1 MRHGG
6 FWLALCLV
14 TSAGLSGC
22 FDPHRAAVPQATI
35 DASGLPWNVT
45 FHPQQGGAFGA
56 KSIETLYSHNPSTSD
71 PPFGG
76 ILQVFSFRG
85 GERQS
90 TSELLRFTREVVDAA
105 IEREGIR
112 IDGREDREGSRT
124 LRNGVKAQWFNHE
137 GAIRDASGN
146 LFDEDDITVRIHAE
160 VGVDGRSSTSFV
172 AIAFVQV
179 ARETDVLP
187 GLGGKETN
195 QRTWF
200 ELVADPKGSV
210 RGASYASP
218 ERGFIYNLRT
228 HA

>member
-1 MRHGG
+1 M
-6 FWLALCLV
+6 LCILL
-14 TSAGLSGC
+14 SASLSGC
-22 FDPHRAAVPQATI
+22 FDPHRVAVAKSTLESS
-35 DASGLPWNVT
+35 DLTWNVT
-45 FHPQQGGAFGA
+45 HFPQKGGSFGA
-56 KSIETLYSHNPSTSD
+56 KSIETLYSHEPTTSD

-76 ILQVFSFRG
+76 LLQVFSFRG

-90 TSELLRFTREVVDAA
+90 TSELLRFTREVIDEA

-112 IDGREDREGSRT
+112 VDSREDREGSRT
-124 LRNGVKAQWFNHE
+124 LRNGVKTKWFNHE

-160 VGVDGRSSTSFV
+160 VGVDGKSSTSFV

-187 GLGGKETN
+187 GLGGRETD

-200 ELVADPKGSV
+200 ELVADPKGTV
-210 RGASYASP
+210 RGATYSNP
-218 ERGFIYNLRT
+218 DRGFIYNLRT